1 VAIVEETRVASE
13 VPAREFEDED
23 AYVPVESGPPPP
35 PAWMDGSLRMGI
47 HTSIAGDIVQSLE
60 IAHRLGANAL
70 QIFSASPRMWHVGGR
85 GDAARRITEAEAGRF
100 RARREELKL
109 GPLAIHANYLINL
122 AAPDTVLRV
131 RSIQAFHDELVRA
144 GALGAEYLIVH
155 PGSGRGTEPREAIRR
170 VVDSLRQAAR
180 RVTFGPLRILLEN
193 TAGQGA
199 VIGSRLEELKEILD
213 GAPELPLGVCLD
225 TAHLLAA
232 GYNIATPEG
241 LERTLDAVD
250 ATVQLQRVYV
260 VHMNDSKARLGS
272 RLDRHEH
279 IGKGHIGREAFRRML
294 NHPQLTAPIARFD
307 DGAVLTRA
315 FLLETPI
322 DRPGDDARNVR
333 ALWALVGR
341 KINASGDGMKP
352 RVRRGTTAK
361 AKVSRRGRKGTR
373 RSRN

>member
-1 VAIVEETRVASE
+1 
-13 VPAREFEDED
+13 
-23 AYVPVESGPPPP
+23 
-35 PAWMDGSLRMGI
+35 MDGSLRIGI
-47 HTSIAGDIVQSLE
+47 HTSIAGDITQALE

-85 GDAARRITEAEAGRF
+85 GDAAKRLAPAEAQRF

-109 GPLAIHANYLINL
+109 GPLAVHANYLINL

-131 RSIQAFHDELVRA
+131 RSIQAFHEEIVRA
-144 GALGAEYLIVH
+144 AALGADYLIVH
-155 PGSGRGTEPREAIRR
+155 PGSGRGTDPRDAIRC

-180 RVTFGPLRILLEN
+180 RVAFGPLRILLEN

-232 GYNIATPEG
+232 GFDIVSAAG
-241 LERTLDAVD
+241 LERTLDAVET
-250 ATVQLQRVYV
+250 TVGLERVFV
-260 VHMNDSKARLGS
+260 IHVNDSKAPRGS
-272 RLDRHEH
+272 RVDRHQH

-294 NHPQLTAPIARFD
+294 NHPRLTAPIENLS

-322 DRPGDDARNVR
+322 ERPGDDARNVR

-341 KINASGDGMKP
+341 KVKATGDGMEP
-352 RVRRGTTAK
+352 RARSSRKKKKKMTQRRRM
-361 AKVSRRGRKGTR
+361 RRDARRKKR
-373 RSRN
+373 I